1 MADLIADLDA
11 LSSGLRTPPPKTCAV
26 GFVLSQLS
34 EAERNKLQAVVD
46 ANIVPATRIADVLR
60 KNGYSVHYASVTR
73 HRRRK
78 SGHAGCTCP

>member
-11 LSSGLRTPPPKTCAV
+11 LTDGLKTPPAKTCAI
-26 GFVLSQLS
+26 GFVLTQVSD
-34 EAERNKLQAVVD
+34 AERTKLESVLD
-46 ANIVPATRIADVLR
+46 ANIVAATRIAEILR

-78 SGHAGCTCP
+78 TGHAGCTCP